1 MLRTILT
8 QLMLLAA
15 FWLAAPAHADSKTQ
29 VTGPSSC
36 STYMGK
42 AMLNELRIGA
52 SGTSSTNNQIEL
64 FNSGNVP
71 QAVWQTWQLV
81 VYYKKSGDSAKK
93 KGGYYLSSG
102 FSANGQ
108 FIYNNNKSLYLRNK
122 NSRSLDVALVD
133 SSGKLIDYL
142 AVENTI
148 MRMPSCFG
156 STKVVNA
163 TASDDRSGNI
173 ARLPDGGTWPT
184 SVSNTSGHT
193 ISRTN
198 VCTSGSDL
206 VVSNSAGT
214 TNPIVNTTP
223 VSFTVTVQNK
233 SCTNTLSPITITDTG
248 ISTGK
253 FSGLSYSPGQGSVSQ
268 GANALT
274 WNVGSLAAG
283 ANASLTVTGTPTAL
297 GTINTTAA
305 VTTPSSGLAN
315 TGDDSASANLTVR
328 DFNYVDFDVTTDTVT
343 EGEVSG
349 YSAAISSG
357 IVSSQPIT
365 VYYTVSGTAGSGDT
379 DLSASGSVVIDPSS
393 PDSPNQASID
403 FNITDD
409 NSHEPMKNI
418 VLTITRV
425 GSDDPAVRL
434 GTDSRM
440 DITLQD
446 DDAIV
451 VAHYKFDDSWSATG
465 PLDDSSGNGKHAT
478 LTGTVA
484 QEASPASGGKP
495 STCSAGN
502 FNKAGWFTTA
512 SNLNVDTTANGK
524 NSVSLWMYW
533 DGGFSSSNFT
543 MPFSWAGT
551 YYDLTVSKYRSEMG
565 NGVIGFNTGNGDVY
579 GTSADGLAN
588 GWHHV
593 AAVFN
598 NGDITQNKLYIDG
611 EPMSLS
617 SYGSHSTRSA
627 TTAAGIGAGAGW
639 GGGYKWSGKLD
650 GIKVYNGKITEA
662 QIQTD
667 MAESCVSPINAPAAL
682 NAVDTG
688 GGAMSGRIG
697 TKIAGTGFT
706 LDVYALNA
714 AKTAQDSTY
723 AGTLLVDLLANTH
736 AGTALDA
743 QNCPTSSTALSVGTV
758 ALSGGKGTLSV
769 PAQANSWRDVRV
781 RLRYPATG
789 TATVTACSSDNFAVK
804 PASLSAQASD
814 ADWGSTGTARVLNAS
829 SATGTPI
836 HKAGRP
842 FTLTVSGYN
851 SAAGVTGNYNG
862 SPGVASLSALSPA
875 TSAGTLSPGAFS
887 GSGGTVVSG
896 TATYS
901 DVGSASVQ
909 FQDTSYGAVDA
920 GDTAASCAGYYVCS
934 GTITIGRF
942 VPDHF
947 AVSSASASPACGGF
961 SYFGQDGLGTSF
973 TLTAQNANNGTTA
986 NYSETLAR
994 LDLSSYAA
1002 LGFSATGLPAT
1013 VSFGSGASLPS
1024 GSWVGGIAA
1033 NVRASHLLPR
1043 PASAIAPASV
1053 ALFAAPTDLDGITIA
1068 APAALGSA
1076 SEFRYG
1082 RVRLM
1087 NAHGSE
1093 LLDLP
1098 MSLKSE
1104 YWAGTASGWTFNSGD
1119 TCTGTTLALAAVGTR
1134 DITAGTCVRDG
1145 QAVSGRACS
1154 GTPAGGKQFKE
1165 AGVAGFAGDFNLWLK
1180 APGIAGAVD
1189 VTATVPAWLQY
1200 NWSGSVGNPRA
1211 RATFGVYKAG
1221 PVIYLRENF

>member
-1 MLRTILT
+1 MRTILT
-8 QLMLLAA
+8 RLMLLAA
-15 FWLAAPAHADSKTQ
+15 LFLAAPVHGDSGTSS
-29 VTGPSSC
+29 VVSPSAC
-36 STYMGK
+36 SSYMGK
-42 AMLNELRIGA
+42 ATLNEVRIGA
-52 SGTSSTNNQIEL
+52 SGSSSSSNQIEIY
-64 FNSGNVP
+64 NSGNVS
-71 QAVWQTWQLV
+71 QSVWQTWQLV
-81 VYYKKSGDSAKK
+81 VYYKKSSGSPSK

-108 FIYNNNKSLYLRNK
+108 FIYNSNKSLYLRNK
-122 NSRSLDVALVD
+122 SSRSVDIALVD
-133 SSGKLIDYL
+133 SSGRLIDYV

-148 MRMPSCFG
+148 MKMPSCFG
-156 STKVVNA
+156 SVRVVNA
-163 TASDDRSGNI
+163 TASGNI
-173 ARLPDGGTWPT
+173 SGDVARLPDGGSWPS
-184 SVSNTSGHT
+184 SVNNSSGHT

-206 VVSNSAGT
+206 TVSNSAST
-214 TNPIVNTTP
+214 ANPVVNTTP
-223 VSFTVTVQNK
+223 VTFTVTVQNK
-233 SCTNTLSPITITDTG
+233 SCSNTINPITITDTG
-248 ISTGK
+248 ITTGK
-253 FSGLSYSPGQGSVSQ
+253 FSGLSYSPDRGSVSQ
-268 GANALT
+268 GASALA
-274 WNVGSLAAG
+274 WSVGSLTAG
-283 ANASLTVTGTPTAL
+283 ASASLTVTGTPTVL
-297 GTINTTAA
+297 GAINTTAA
-305 VTTPSSGLAN
+305 VTSPGSGLSN
-315 TGDDSASANLTVR
+315 TGDDSAAANLTVR

-343 EGEVSG
+343 EGEMTS
-349 YSAAISSG
+349 YSASISSSV
-357 IVSSQPIT
+357 IPSQPIT
-365 VYYTVSGTAGSGDT
+365 VYYTVSGSAGSGDT
-379 DLSASGSVVIDPSS
+379 DLSSSGSVVIDPESS
-393 PDSPNQASID
+393 ESPNQVSID
-403 FNITDD
+403 FDITDD
-409 NSHEPMKNI
+409 NSHEPAKNI

-425 GSDDPAVRL
+425 TSEDPAVRL
-434 GTDSRM
+434 GADARM

-451 VAHYKFDDSWSATG
+451 VAHYKFDDTWSATD
-465 PLDDSSGNGKHAT
+465 PLDDSSGNAKHAT

-502 FNKAGWFTTA
+502 FNKAGWYSTA
-512 SNLNVDTTANGK
+512 SNLNVDTAANGK

-551 YYDLTVSKYRSEMG
+551 YYDLTVSKYRAEMG

-579 GTSADGLAN
+579 GASADGLAN

-593 AAVFN
+593 AAVFT

-611 EPMSLS
+611 ESMSLS
-617 SYGSHSTRSA
+617 SYGGHSTRSA

-639 GGGYKWSGKLD
+639 GGDYKWSGKLD
-650 GIKVYNGKITEA
+650 SIKVYNGEITEA

-682 NAVDTG
+682 NAVDSG
-688 GGAMSGRIG
+688 GNAVSGRIG
-697 TKIAGTGFT
+697 TKIAGTGFS
-706 LDVYALNA
+706 LDIYALNGT
-714 AKTAQDSTY
+714 KNAQDGTY
-723 AGTLLVDLLANTH
+723 AGTVLVELLANTV

-758 ALSGGKGTLSV
+758 SLAGGKGSIGV
-769 PAQANSWRDVRV
+769 PAQANAWRDVRV

-789 TATVTACSSDNFAVK
+789 SATITACSTDNFAVK

-814 ADWGSTGTARVLNAS
+814 ADWGSAGTARVLNATGAS
-829 SATGTPI
+829 GTPT

-851 SAAGVTGNYNG
+851 SAGVVTGNYNG
-862 SPGVASLSALSPA
+862 SPVVASLSALSPA
-875 TSAGTLSPGAFS
+875 TTAGTLTPGSFS
-887 GSGGTVVSG
+887 GGAGTVVSG
-896 TATYS
+896 IASYS
-901 DVGSASVQ
+901 DVGSISVQ
-909 FQDTSYGAVDA
+909 FQDTGYASVDA

-947 AVSSASASPACGGF
+947 AVSAAGASPACGSF
-961 SYFGQDGLGTSF
+961 SYFGQDGLSTSF
-973 TLTAQNANNGTTA
+973 TLTAQDANNSTTA
-986 NYSETLAR
+986 NYSGSLAR
-994 LDLSSYAA
+994 LDLANYGV
-1002 LGFSATGLPAT
+1002 LGFTATGVPGT
-1013 VSFGSGASLPS
+1013 TSFGSGATLPS
-1024 GSWVGGIAA
+1024 GTWVGGIAA
-1033 NVRASHLLPR
+1033 NVRASHLLTR
-1043 PASAIAPASV
+1043 PASPIAPAGV
-1053 ALFAAPTDLDGITIA
+1053 ALFAAPTDLDGVTVA

-1098 MSLKSE
+1098 LSLKSE
-1104 YWAGTASGWTFNSGD
+1104 YWSGTASGWTFNSGD
-1119 TCTGTTLALAAVGTR
+1119 SCTGATLALAAVGSR
-1134 DITAGTCVRDG
+1134 DITASTCVRDG
-1145 QAVSGRACS
+1145 LGASGRACS
-1154 GTPAGGKQFKE
+1154 GTPATGKQFKE
-1165 AGVAGFAGDFNLWLK
+1165 GGVAGFAGDFNLWLK

-1189 VTATVPAWLQY
+1189 VSATVPAWLQY